1 MTGLGIS
8 TSRVFSVGNLPEIVQ
23 VTPNTTLATAMRLPM
38 NSICNG
44 AITDKSVD
52 HYSFEAQRGARIIVD
67 CAAKGIDSKMNAVL
81 IVADAKGNDLM
92 VQRRGGAI
100 DFDVPEDGSYIVKVH
115 ELTFKGGPEY
125 FYRLALTQVERGAV
139 VNRLPATPATPDP
152 PPNPTRSPGGS
163 FGFSLP
169 PHPIN
174 GSHRQVP
181 SYRLARPR
189 RPRQTDR

>member
-1 MTGLGIS
+1 
-8 TSRVFSVGNLPEIVQ
+8 
-23 VTPNTTLATAMRLPM
+23 MRLPM

-125 FYRLALTQVERGAV
+125 FYRLALTAGRTRRGGQSAS
-139 VNRLPATPATPDP
+139 RYP
-152 PPNPTRSPGGS
+152 RSQ
-163 FGFSLP
+163 FSLLAADGP
-169 PHPIN
+169 
-174 GSHRQVP
+174 
-181 SYRLARPR
+181 ARPGEHSR
-189 RPRQTDR
+189 A